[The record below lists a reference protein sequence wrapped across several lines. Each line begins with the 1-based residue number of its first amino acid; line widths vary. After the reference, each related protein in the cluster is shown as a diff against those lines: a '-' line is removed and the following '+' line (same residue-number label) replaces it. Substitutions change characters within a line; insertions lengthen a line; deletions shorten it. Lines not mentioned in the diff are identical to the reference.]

1 MEDDSPLEPPKAWE
15 VLRMPSVRPFLGSVF
30 LTNLALVAQETAL
43 GKEIYDLSHRTIDL
57 GWLGMVEF
65 LPVFALVTVAGTIAD
80 RYDRRIVARLGL
92 VVMALAAGGL
102 AALAGQKSTT
112 VPMIFAV
119 VLVYGI
125 ARAFA
130 NPSMRAMP
138 ANVVDRSVL
147 PRLQALWS
155 LSWQLSLI
163 VGPALGGLL
172 YAIDPRYVFIFVAAS
187 LAASII
193 TLSFVHTDQNLARV
207 ERAPGARR
215 FSEAVEGLRVVRNTP
230 IIAGAIT
237 LDLFAVLFGGA
248 VALLPVIAEKQLH
261 VGAIGF
267 GWLRAAGGIGA
278 ALVAGFLA
286 IRPVR
291 RHIGIV
297 LFSVIAVF
305 GAATIVLGATKTYVV
320 AFIAMLVLSGADAVS
335 VFIRST
341 LTPLVVPDALRGRV
355 LAVEA
360 VFIGASNELGAFE
373 SGVVGQGLGAPV
385 AIVVGGI
392 GTLVVVGLGSRVF
405 PALRT
410 IDRFSDLGDQEAARA
425 ARKNAD

>member
-1 MEDDSPLEPPKAWE
+1 MSVM
-15 VLRMPSVRPFLGSVF
+15 VLAAVG
-30 LTNLALVAQETAL
+30 LAL
-43 GKEIYDLSHRTIDL
+43 
-57 GWLGMVEF
+57 
-65 LPVFALVTVAGTIAD
+65 
-80 RYDRRIVARLGL
+80 
-92 VVMALAAGGL
+92 
-102 AALAGQKSTT
+102 LAGQKSTT

-138 ANVVDRSVL
+138 ANVVDRTNL

-172 YAIDPRYVFIFVAAS
+172 YAVDPRLVFIFTAAA
-187 LAASII
+187 LTGSIL
-193 TLSFVHTDQNLARV
+193 TLSLVHTRQELSKKA
-207 ERAPGARR
+207 EPTAGKGR

-230 IIAGAIT
+230 IVAGAIT

-261 VGAIGF
+261 VGAVGF

-278 ALVAGFLA
+278 ALVAGVLA
-286 IRPVR
+286 VRPVR
-291 RHIGIV
+291 RHIGVV
-297 LFSVIAVF
+297 LFCVVAVF
-305 GAATIVLGATKTYVV
+305 GAATIVLGATKSYAI
-320 AFIAMLVLSGADAVS
+320 AFIAMVVLSGADAVS

-373 SGVVGQGLGAPV
+373 SGVVGQWLGAPL
-385 AIVVGGI
+385 AIVLGGI
-392 GTLVVVGLGSRVF
+392 GTLVVVGIGSVVF
-405 PALRT
+405 PSLRT
-410 IDRFSDLGDQEAARA
+410 IDRFDELRP
-425 ARKNAD
+425 ADIVTP

>member
-1 MEDDSPLEPPKAWE
+1 
-15 VLRMPSVRPFLGSVF
+15 
-30 LTNLALVAQETAL
+30 
-43 GKEIYDLSHRTIDL
+43 
-57 GWLGMVEF
+57 
-65 LPVFALVTVAGTIAD
+65 
-80 RYDRRIVARLGL
+80 
-92 VVMALAAGGL
+92 
-102 AALAGQKSTT
+102 
-112 VPMIFAV
+112 
-119 VLVYGI
+119 
-125 ARAFA
+125 
-130 NPSMRAMP
+130 MP
-138 ANVVDRSVL
+138 ANIVDRRTL

-172 YAIDPRYVFIFVAAS
+172 YAIDPRAVFLFVAGA
-187 LAASII
+187 LVLSIVAM
-193 TLSFVHTDQNLARV
+193 SFVHISQDLAKRG
-207 ERAPGARR
+207 APSAGSRR

-230 IIAGAIT
+230 IVAGAIT

-261 VGAIGF
+261 VGAVGF

-286 IRPVR
+286 VRPVR

-320 AFIAMLVLSGADAVS
+320 AFIAMVVLSGADAVS

-373 SGVVGQGLGAPV
+373 SGVVGQWLGAPL

-392 GTLVVVGLGSRVF
+392 GTLVVVGFGTLVF
-405 PALRT
+405 PALRN
-410 IDRFSDLGDQEAARA
+410 IDRFSDLTDQHAASVA
-425 ARKNAD
+425 KKLASDP

>member
-1 MEDDSPLEPPKAWE
+1 MEADSPIEPPRAWE
-15 VLRMPSVRPFLGSVF
+15 VFRLPSVRPFLASVF
-30 LTNLALVAQETAL
+30 LSNLALIAQETAL
-43 GKEIYDLSHRTIDL
+43 GKQVYDLSHQTIDL
-57 GWLGMVEF
+57 GWLGMIEF

-80 RYDRRIVARLGL
+80 RYERRNTVRLGFA
-92 VVMALAAGGL
+92 VMAMAAGGL
-102 AALAGQKSTT
+102 ALLAGQKSTT

-130 NPSMRAMP
+130 NPSMRALP
-138 ANVVDRSVL
+138 ANVVDRATL

-172 YAIDPRYVFIFVAAS
+172 YAADPRYVFIFVAGA
-187 LAASII
+187 LVASII
-193 TLSFVHTDQNLARV
+193 TLSFVHTEQSLARS
-207 ERAPGARR
+207 ERVAGSRR
-215 FSEAVEGLRVVRNTP
+215 FSEAVEGLRVVRTTP

-261 VGAIGF
+261 VGAVGF

-278 ALVAGFLA
+278 ALVAGTLA

-291 RHIGIV
+291 RHIGVV
-297 LFSVIAVF
+297 LFSVVAVF

-320 AFIAMLVLSGADAVS
+320 AFIAMVVLSGADAVS

-373 SGVVGQGLGAPV
+373 SGVVGQWLGAPL
-385 AIVVGGI
+385 AIVLGGI
-392 GTLVVVGLGSRVF
+392 GTLVVVGVGSVVF
-405 PALRT
+405 PSLRR
-410 IDRFSDLGDQEAARA
+410 IDRFAEL
-425 ARKNAD
+425 KPADTVTP